1 MRASLLGEEEVVEYL
16 VGKGANL
23 DAQDEQGRTALMEAV
38 NAYKLDVI
46 RFLIDSGA
54 NVNAV
59 DGRGCTALM
68 RAAYSGFPELVN
80 YLLEHGAD
88 KEILDYN
95 GNKAIHYVRKECLAD
110 LKDILK

>member
-1 MRASLLGEEEVVEYL
+1 
-16 VGKGANL
+16 
-23 DAQDEQGRTALMEAV
+23 MEAV

-54 NVNAV
+54 NINAV
-59 DGRGCTALM
+59 DGKGCTALM